1 MNYAIFRSEPIRTI
15 PDLAQV
21 GAHNDREKKAYDSN
35 PDIDITRTSNNIEII
50 PLNNTKYV
58 KKFYEITKEYRKEHD
73 ERMKTERSERK
84 KTFNQ
89 MLNNSQNVVADNLEF
104 NMTNSEY
111 VKNLDRDDLIKFGNV
126 CKDFVIKDLGYKPE
140 QIIQMVMHNDETT
153 PHVHCTVV
161 PLVRKYDKRTNTE
174 RYTISKKQ
182 YIKDKIHLSQLQDK
196 FYERLV
202 NAGFEVDRG
211 IKGSDR
217 EHLSV
222 KEFKKIT
229 NYNVKQ
235 LELKDKKLSEAIG
248 KLDKDLESKK
258 EIIFDK
264 NHVKI
269 STKTF
274 EDINSVI
281 HESKKVLDM
290 QPKLEDAF
298 HKMNSYSKSLANFEK
313 ENSNLQKKNDKLREH
328 NKSLINTINE
338 LLETLAKLFR
348 RILHIG
354 NDKDKDNAENSIKN
368 IYDKGLYSKWE
379 VDDIGKDTT
388 KEIPLKR
395 HVGLLPRGYDK
406 YLKKINR
413 EAEEDIEEFQ
423 ERHKKRDDDLSL

>member
-1 MNYAIFRSEPIRTI
+1 MNYAIFRSEPIKTI

-35 PDIDITRTSNNIEII
+35 PDIDITKSSNNIEII
-50 PLNNTKYV
+50 PLENTKYV
-58 KKFYEITKEYRKEHD
+58 KKFYEITKEYRAEHN
-73 ERMKTERSERK
+73 ERMKNERSERK

-89 MLNNSQNVVADNLEF
+89 MLNSSQNVVADNLEF
-104 NMTNSEY
+104 NMTNSDY
-111 VKNLDRDDLIKFGNV
+111 VKSLDRDDLVKFGNV
-126 CKDFVIKDLGYKPE
+126 CKDFVINDLGYKPE
-140 QIIQMVMHNDETT
+140 QIIQMVMHNDERT

-161 PLVRKYDKRTNTE
+161 PLVKKYDKRTNTE

-196 FYERLV
+196 FYGRLV
-202 NAGFEVDRG
+202 EAGFEVDRG

-235 LELKDKKLSEAIG
+235 LELKDKKLSEAIEI
-248 KLDKDLESKK
+248 LDKDLESKK

-274 EDINSVI
+274 EDINNVI

-290 QPKLEDAF
+290 QPRLEKAF
-298 HKMNSYSKSLANFEK
+298 NQMNTYNKSLVNFEK
-313 ENSNLQKKNDKLREH
+313 ENENLKKKNDRLVEH

-338 LLETLAKLFR
+338 LLATLAKLFR

-354 NDKDKDNAENSIKN
+354 DNKDKDNAEISIKN

-379 VDDIGKDTT
+379 VDDIGKGTT
-388 KEIPLKR
+388 KEIPLR
-395 HVGLLPRGYDK
+395 IHVGFLPKSYDR
-406 YLKKINR
+406 YVKKLNR
-413 EAEEDIEEFQ
+413 ESEEDIEEFQ
-423 ERHKKRDDDLSL
+423 ERLKNKDDDLSL